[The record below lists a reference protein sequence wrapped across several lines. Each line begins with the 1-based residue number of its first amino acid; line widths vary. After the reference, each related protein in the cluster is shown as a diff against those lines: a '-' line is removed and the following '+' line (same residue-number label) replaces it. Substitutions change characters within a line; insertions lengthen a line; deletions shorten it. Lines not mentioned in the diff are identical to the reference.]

1 MNACPE
7 CGARNSPRAEW
18 CTQCLVP
25 LAVSEPPVDDGPVDA
40 PGPEPAT
47 AEEPLAAPTEPAA
60 APSAPSAPA
69 TSASADTSHRGFRTV
84 DGEVEWRCDGC
95 GAWNPLFV
103 SSCPVCG
110 QPMTGTGD
118 AGTWSGERVAR
129 TRRILWVVAA
139 VVCLLALAGVVV
151 GLVAAQGAA

>member
-25 LAVSEPPVDDGPVDA
+25 LGSAAADGDGPADT
-40 PGPEPAT
+40 PGPEPAV
-47 AEEPLAAPTEPAA
+47 AEEPVAAPPEPEPAA
-60 APSAPSAPA
+60 DATGPA
-69 TSASADTSHRGFRTV
+69 TPAPADTSGRGFRTV

-110 QPMTGTGD
+110 QPMAGTGD

-129 TRRILWVVAA
+129 TRRILWVAAA
-139 VVCLLALAGVVV
+139 VICLLALAGVVV
-151 GLVAAQGAA
+151 GLVAAQGAG